1 MVIDAILV
9 CFCEDIKANDG
20 SEDRPYYMSSSL
32 KVSFQN
38 FSFLCFIFF
47 ILIVF

>member
-1 MVIDAILV
+1 MMPIVKMVIDAILV

-32 KVSFQN
+32 KV
-38 FSFLCFIFF
+38 FIFKKR
-47 ILIVF
+47 L